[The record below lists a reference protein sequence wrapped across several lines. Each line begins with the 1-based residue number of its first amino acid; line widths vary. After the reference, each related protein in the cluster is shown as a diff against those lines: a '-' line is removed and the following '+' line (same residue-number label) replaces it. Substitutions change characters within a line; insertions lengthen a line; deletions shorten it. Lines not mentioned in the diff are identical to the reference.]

1 MTRHEFLR
9 RLHAVARPRN
19 YLEIGVN
26 DGKSLALSRV
36 PSVAV
41 DPAFKVTVQQ
51 RCDLHLVRATS
62 DDFFARADPIVHL
75 RSSRNPVKN
84 LRRGRPILGRYIGK
98 TAVDIAFIDGMHLS
112 EFALRDF
119 MNVERFA
126 HWGSAIV
133 FDDMLPRNID
143 EAARDRHTSDWT
155 GDVYKVATVLRQYR
169 PDLTVIL
176 LDTTPTGVMVV
187 FGADPTNTV
196 LRDNY
201 GAIEK
206 ELITPDPQPVPAE
219 VLERRE
225 AIPAEAVLD
234 AAWWPQLISA
244 RNRGAGRSGYER
256 LREKLPGIVARA

>member
-9 RLHAVARPRN
+9 RLHQVAKPRN
-19 YLEIGVN
+19 YMEIGVN

-51 RCDLHLVRATS
+51 RCDLHLVKATS
-62 DDFFARADPIVHL
+62 DAFFARQDPILHL
-75 RSSRNPVKN
+75 RSSRNPLKN
-84 LRRGRPILGRYIGK
+84 IRRGRPLFARYFGG
-98 TAVDIAFIDGMHLS
+98 TTVDIAFIDGMHLS

-126 HWGSAIV
+126 HWGTAIV
-133 FDDMLPRNID
+133 FDDMLPRNVD

-155 GDVYKVATVLRQYR
+155 GDVYKVTAVLRKHR
-169 PDLTVIL
+169 PDLTLVL

-201 GAIEK
+201 EAIER
-206 ELITPDPQPVPAE
+206 ELITADPQPVPAD
-219 VLERRE
+219 VIDRRE
-225 AIPAEAVLD
+225 AIPAESVLD
-234 AAWWPQLISA
+234 AAWWPQLIGG
-244 RNRGAGRSGYER
+244 RNRGAGRAGYDK
-256 LREKLPGIVARA
+256 LRSRLPGIVS